1 MEIGKRFLAFIKGR
15 LPLVL
20 LSVCVL
26 VCGVFSAVYAKYI
39 KDIDNNVDI
48 TIIGEGKIELAVSK
62 STVDGA
68 FQFQI
73 AHTGNSRI
81 PAYIRYAVVA
91 NWKDA
96 GGNIWYV
103 PPTSVTVTAPNAQLL
118 DGYYYCVYN
127 NKAEIELGT
136 VLSGIQVTTTA
147 TAPDGYTFHVQLL
160 VEAIQCVPADVVTTT
175 WGVKF
180 QGENWVKV

>member
-20 LSVCVL
+20 LSVCIL
-26 VCGVFSAVYAKYI
+26 VCGVFSAVYAKYV
-39 KDIDNNVDI
+39 KDIDNDVVIDI
-48 TIIGEGKIELAVSK
+48 VGEGDIELGISK
-62 STVDGA
+62 DAGA
-68 FQFQI
+68 FKI

-96 GGNIWYV
+96 GGNVWYV

-147 TAPDGYTFHVQLL
+147 TAPDGYELHVQLL
-160 VEAIQCVPADVVTTT
+160 VEAIQCVPADVVEDA
-175 WGVKF
+175 WGVTF
-180 QGENWVKV
+180 QDGNWTKVVSQG

>member
-20 LSVCVL
+20 LSVCIL

-73 AHTGNSRI
+73 AHTGDSRI

-91 NWKDA
+91 NWKD
-96 GGNIWYV
+96 GEGNIWYT
-103 PPTSVTVTAPNAQLL
+103 PPTSVTVNNSHAQLL
-118 DGYYYCVYN
+118 DGYYYCVYEG
-127 NKAEIELGT
+127 KAEIELGT
-136 VLSGIQVTTTA
+136 VLSGIQVEA
-147 TAPDGYTFHVQLL
+147 TGSAPAGYTLHVQLL
-160 VEAIQCVPADVVTTT
+160 VEAIQCVPADVVEDA
-175 WGVKF
+175 WGVTF
-180 QGENWVKV
+180 QDGAWKAV